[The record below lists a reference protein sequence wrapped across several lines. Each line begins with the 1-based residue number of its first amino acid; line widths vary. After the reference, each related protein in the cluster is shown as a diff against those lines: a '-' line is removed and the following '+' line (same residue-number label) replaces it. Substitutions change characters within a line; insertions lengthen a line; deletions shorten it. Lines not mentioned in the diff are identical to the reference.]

1 MSAKTETTQAAWP
14 EGVVNRYL
22 TLAGIALAD
31 PNITV
36 DVTDDGFAAECR
48 GCESHNSNSH
58 AVAVTSWAST
68 HAEQCR
74 QLPRPTGA

>member
-1 MSAKTETTQAAWP
+1 MPAKTETAWP

-22 TLAGIALAD
+22 TLAGAALAD

-48 GCESHNSNSH
+48 GCQGGTRNSY
-58 AVAVTSWAST
+58 AVAVTSWAAT
-68 HAEQCR
+68 HAERCR
-74 QLPRPTGA
+74 QLPRPTA